1 MFKKP
6 HCPVIALEEHY
17 WDDELA
23 KTYTEGEAGRPGD
36 QMTRLFDL
44 GALRLKEMDE
54 AGIDIQVLS
63 HGAPS
68 TQKLPAETAAALAR
82 RSTTGSMPSSP
93 TIPNASPP
101 SPRCRPRCRT
111 PPPTSSNAR

>member
-6 HCPVIALEEHY
+6 NCPIIAIEEHY
-17 WDDELA
+17 WDPELT
-23 KTYTEGEAGRPGD
+23 KHYTGPESGRGGD
-36 QMTRLFDL
+36 TDARLYDL

-68 TQKLPAETAAALAR
+68 TQKLPIEIAAGLTAAVNDRLAKVC
-82 RSTTGSMPSSP
+82 
-93 TIPNASPP
+93 A
-101 SPRCRPRCRT
+101 
-111 PPPTSSNAR
+111 ARAVPFKYE